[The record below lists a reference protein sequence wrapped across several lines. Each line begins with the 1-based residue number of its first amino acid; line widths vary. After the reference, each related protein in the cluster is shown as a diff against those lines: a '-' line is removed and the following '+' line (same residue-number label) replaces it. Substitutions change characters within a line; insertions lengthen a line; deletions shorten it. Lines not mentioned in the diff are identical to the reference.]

1 VDNLITP
8 AGGGNYQ
15 SQRVLTLVNDGNT
28 AISNITFTETIGG
41 TAAKATR
48 SVVTAGGLGV
58 LCTFTGLATD
68 PTYDL
73 NCSLA
78 LAADNGTVGDNSTS
92 GPADGDTAI
101 ITITVGG
108 AGAANDT
115 ITYSAV
121 TPVCV
126 LPGACTNNVVSP
138 SNSDGGPTIIPAD
151 TDTIQANLNDSVCSN
166 AALTTCVGNA
176 VTFPTGGSAED
187 LSVAGGWAAQ
197 NVYVVDNN
205 GPGPIAFPVCPPT
218 PCGVNLSGT
227 IDATSSAVFSGGN
240 AIPGTALQVSVVQ
253 NNPSGAPRSPWFC
266 TTTVP
271 AVAPWTWACQGDLG
285 SGDAS
290 QLDDRAAVIVQVTGT
305 SGATGQTIVYNA
317 AAPVCAGS
325 PGACTDAA
333 VSPANSDGSDLT
345 PGAAPPLSWLQS
357 IDTLTP

>member
-8 AGGGNYQ
+8 AGGGNYT

-28 AISNITFTETIGG
+28 AISNITFTETIAG

-78 LAADNGTVGDNSTS
+78 LAADNGTVGDNSTT

-108 AGAANDT
+108 PGAAGAT
-115 ITYSAV
+115 IVYNAV

-151 TDTIQANLNDSVCSN
+151 TDTIQADLNDSVCSN
-166 AALTTCVGNA
+166 AAQTTCIGNA
-176 VTFPTGGSAED
+176 VTFPLGGSPED

-205 GPGPIAFPVCPPT
+205 GPGPITFPPCPPT
-218 PCGVNLSGT
+218 PC
-227 IDATSSAVFSGGN
+227 AVTLTGDIGAGSTAVYSGGVP
-240 AIPGTALQVSVVQ
+240 IVGTALQVSVVQ
-253 NNPSGAPRSPWFC
+253 NNPSVAPHSPWFC
-266 TTTVP
+266 TTNIV
-271 AVAPWTWACQGDLG
+271 AVPWTWQCQGDLG
-285 SGDAS
+285 SGS
-290 QLDDRAAVIVQVTGT
+290 TGQLDDRAAVIVQVTGT
-305 SGATGQTIVYNA
+305 SGATGQTIIYDA
-317 AAPVCAGS
+317 AAPACAGS

-345 PGAAPPLSWLQS
+345 PGAPPPLSWLQS